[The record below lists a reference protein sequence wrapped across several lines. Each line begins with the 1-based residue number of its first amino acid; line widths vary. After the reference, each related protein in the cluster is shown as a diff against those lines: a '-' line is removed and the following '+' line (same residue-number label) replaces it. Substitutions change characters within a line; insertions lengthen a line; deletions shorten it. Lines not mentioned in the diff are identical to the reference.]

1 MKSFL
6 WTQFSCLH
14 AGTVCSLDDKS
25 QTDEKRFAQA
35 RLKVLYEVNLL
46 SENAIVEV
54 PYPTTAHEDSDVC
67 HESSNGAIFI
77 AVYETIQIFSENG
90 LLRKVSVNSNICGLS
105 ILHATKDLCIV
116 LASTFPGDFLLCE
129 IKMKESHLS
138 KNAEAVVSRGHLSKN
153 DFRDFSCI
161 KLKLIVASGD
171 PDQRPILPFCDN
183 MVFIPRKT
191 GSGTRSYHPRSSDQ
205 FPILFLG
212 YHRIYGCQLLQSA
225 ETVDSC
231 FKLSRMGATQEIAAS
246 GAIYADLGPFE
257 CASSGVLDRIAN
269 CRIITPICGM
279 QNVFQFLTRLLP
291 YFFFSLVSVLDA
303 AAILMSCTTPWI
315 PGSINPVIPHV
326 RQPWEA
332 IRNTGCVHC
341 CVRRWLAGDKEKKEK
356 RKQGK
361 GAGEGYGQVLRQ
373 QLSIED
379 EI

>member
-6 WTQFSCLH
+6 WTQFSCLQ
-14 AGTVCSLDDKS
+14 AGAVCYLDDKS

-54 PYPTTAHEDSDVC
+54 PYPTIAYEDSDVC

-77 AVYETIQIFSENG
+77 AVYETIQIFNENG
-90 LLRKVSVNSNICGLS
+90 LVRKVSVNSNICGLS
-105 ILHATKDLCIV
+105 ILHATNDICIV

-129 IKMKESHLS
+129 IKTKKSNVS

-153 DFRDFSCI
+153 DIRDFSCM

-191 GSGTRSYHPRSSDQ
+191 GSGTRSSSDQ

-212 YHRIYGCQLLQSA
+212 YHRIYGCQLLQSV
-225 ETVDSC
+225 ETADSY
-231 FKLSRMGATQEIAAS
+231 FKLSRMGVKQEIVAS
-246 GAIYADLGPFE
+246 GAFYADLGPFE

-279 QNVFQFLTRLLP
+279 QFFSISDSIVAPYHFCP
-291 YFFFSLVSVLDA
+291 YFFLDA
-303 AAILMSCTTPWI
+303 ATSLISCPTPWI
-315 PGSINPVIPHV
+315 LGFINPIIPHV

-341 CVRRWLAGDKEKKEK
+341 CVRRWLAGDKEKKGK
-356 RKQGK
+356 KNQGK
-361 GAGEGYGQVLRQ
+361 GEGWGQGQLLRQ
-373 QLSIED
+373 
-379 EI
+379 